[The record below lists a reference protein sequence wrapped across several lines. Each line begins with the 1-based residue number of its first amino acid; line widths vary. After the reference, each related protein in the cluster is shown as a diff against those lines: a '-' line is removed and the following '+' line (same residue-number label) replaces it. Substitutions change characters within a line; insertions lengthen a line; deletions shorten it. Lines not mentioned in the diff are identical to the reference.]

1 MSANHLVAKIED
13 ILEILAHPVMFN
25 GQKDG
30 VEDDAEGDDDVE
42 DGVIDDDVEKIL
54 NFDPAGVVKTAGL
67 TAGTVSVIAR
77 L

>member
-1 MSANHLVAKIED
+1 M
-13 ILEILAHPVMFN
+13 LEILTHPVVFN
-25 GQKDG
+25 GKKDG
-30 VEDDAEGDDDVE
+30 VEDDAEGNDDVE
-42 DGVIDDDVEKIL
+42 DGLIDDDVEKIL

>member
-1 MSANHLVAKIED
+1 MV
-13 ILEILAHPVMFN
+13 FN
-25 GQKDG
+25 GKKDG

-42 DGVIDDDVEKIL
+42 DGLIDDDVEKIL

-67 TAGTVSVIAR
+67 TARTVSVIAR